1 MDQPAYLIVN
11 ADDYGYFPCVSR
23 GILAAA
29 RQGAVTATGVM
40 ANAPSLDQQ
49 LDWLKSCP
57 DLDTGVHLNL
67 TWGTPVSRAM
77 RDRLRRSGGR
87 FMSKERMCSAILRR
101 VVTIAEVGAEW
112 QSQIEKCLAAGLK
125 PTFLNSHEHI
135 HMLPPLFSL
144 IHDLAARYGI
154 AHVRYPVG
162 EVPRRWTIGAV
173 ARNLIIHCL
182 GRLCR
187 SRRRGTGIPCLG
199 VGESGRLSLDYLRRI
214 VPALEGGRVYE
225 MMCHPGYYAAEEITD
240 RRLLSYHAWEEELAV
255 LTSEETAD
263 LLARHGV
270 RRVSYRE
277 LPLLDGR
284 LGASGAKAPT

>member
-1 MDQPAYLIVN
+1 GRFLVGNLLSARAGRGDRDRPDVELPRQPVLDVRQRPAGPPRRRTCPKRPSGRPLRERRRQRLPLLDQPAYLIVN

-23 GILAAA
+23 GILAPA
-29 RQGAVTATGVM
+29 RQRAVTATGVM

-67 TWGTPVSRAM
+67 TWGTPLSRVM

-87 FMSKERMCSAILRR
+87 FMSKERMCSAILRH

-112 QSQIEKCLAAGLK
+112 QSQIEKCLAAGLR
-125 PTFLNSHEHI
+125 PSFLNSHEHI

-144 IHDLAARYGI
+144 IHDLAAKYGI

-182 GRLCR
+182 ARLCR
-187 SRRRGTGIPCLG
+187 SR
-199 VGESGRLSLDYLRRI
+199 
-214 VPALEGGRVYE
+214 
-225 MMCHPGYYAAEEITD
+225 
-240 RRLLSYHAWEEELAV
+240 
-255 LTSEETAD
+255 
-263 LLARHGV
+263 
-270 RRVSYRE
+270 
-277 LPLLDGR
+277 
-284 LGASGAKAPT
+284 